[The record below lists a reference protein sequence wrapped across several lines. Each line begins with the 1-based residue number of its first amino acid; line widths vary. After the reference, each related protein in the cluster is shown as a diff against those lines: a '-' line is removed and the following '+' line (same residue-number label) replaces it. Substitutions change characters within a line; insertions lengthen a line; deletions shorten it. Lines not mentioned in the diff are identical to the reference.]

1 MGFIDEC
8 PSRVPQFDARST
20 ILSKGIRDFSGNEYN
35 NKRKLCLDAS
45 TAPRVLR
52 VKGLAVANASQL
64 LGVLIESELRNV
76 EGMALFIYRVWHW
89 CAKLQEP

>member
-52 VKGLAVANASQL
+52 VNGLAVADASQL
-64 LGVLIESELRNV
+64 IGVLIESELRNV

-89 CAKLQEP
+89 CAKLQEL